1 VTPPSGSTAATAADG
16 AAAGPSEPSAV
27 TPPPSIIGRLAAAL
41 SYREFR
47 ILWMGACTSSIG
59 TWMQEV
65 AQNWL
70 VLELTNSA
78 KYLALDAFLGEL
90 PLILFTLIGGVVA
103 DRKDRRKVLLISQ
116 VIQMASAFTLAGLV
130 LSRHVEVWHVL
141 VLSFVTGCAQA
152 FGGPAYQSLIPSL
165 VRKEH
170 LPNAIAL
177 NSIQFNIA
185 RVLGPLLAAAAL
197 HAFGTVACF
206 GLNGLSFL
214 VVIAALLAL
223 RPGQPPSTGR
233 RMLEELGI
241 GLGHVWNDIALL
253 KLTVLGFASTF
264 LGVPLLTFLPVFT
277 RNIFHGDVGLYSRL
291 MACSGVGAIAGALV
305 VAWLGRFRHMGI
317 TAMLL
322 QMLAGALILGFTLT
336 QSVTVAYVLLLVIGA
351 AIMITYSLYTSLTQ
365 LIVPNELR
373 GRVMSVYMLAFRG
386 GMPLGSLVTGFLV
399 DQVGAPLAIAGNG
412 VMLSAV
418 AIWFLIRHRTFVDRH
433 TS

>member
-1 VTPPSGSTAATAADG
+1 MPPPPHTGLRRIG
-16 AAAGPSEPSAV
+16 AA
-27 TPPPSIIGRLAAAL
+27 LH
-41 SYREFR
+41 YRDFR
-47 ILWMGACTSSIG
+47 VLWFGAFTSTIG
-59 TWMQEV
+59 TWMQKV

-70 VLELTNSA
+70 VLTITGSSSA
-78 KYLALDAFLGEL
+78 FFLGLDSFLGEL
-90 PLILFTLIGGVVA
+90 PILLFTVVGGVIA
-103 DRKDRRKVLLISQ
+103 DRYDRRRLLLMSQ
-116 VIQMASAFTLAGLV
+116 YIQMTTAFTLAALVYFNRIHIWQVLTLSVITGL
-130 LSRHVEVWHVL
+130 
-141 VLSFVTGCAQA
+141 AQA
-152 FGGPAYQSLIPSL
+152 FGGPAHQSLLPSL
-165 VRKEH
+165 VGKDDV
-170 LPNAIAL
+170 PNAIAF
-177 NSIQFNIA
+177 NSIQFNLA
-185 RVLGPLLAAAAL
+185 RVIGPLLAGGAL
-197 HAFGTVACF
+197 AAFGMAACF

-214 VVIAALLAL
+214 VVIAALLSL

-233 RMLEELGI
+233 RMLDELGI

-253 KLTVLGFASTF
+253 KLTVLAFASTF

-277 RNIFHGDVGLYSRL
+277 KNVFHGDVGLYSRL

-322 QMLAGALILGFTLT
+322 QMLAGVLILGFTLT
-336 QSVTVAYVLLLVIGA
+336 HSVGVSYVLLLVIGA

-412 VMLSAV
+412 VLLSAV
-418 AIWFLIRHRTFVDRH
+418 AIWFLIWHRTFVDRH

>member
-1 VTPPSGSTAATAADG
+1 
-16 AAAGPSEPSAV
+16 
-27 TPPPSIIGRLAAAL
+27 
-41 SYREFR
+41 
-47 ILWMGACTSSIG
+47 
-59 TWMQEV
+59 
-65 AQNWL
+65 
-70 VLELTNSA
+70 
-78 KYLALDAFLGEL
+78 
-90 PLILFTLIGGVVA
+90 
-103 DRKDRRKVLLISQ
+103 
-116 VIQMASAFTLAGLV
+116 
-130 LSRHVEVWHVL
+130 
-141 VLSFVTGCAQA
+141 
-152 FGGPAYQSLIPSL
+152 
-165 VRKEH
+165 
-170 LPNAIAL
+170 
-177 NSIQFNIA
+177 
-185 RVLGPLLAAAAL
+185 
-197 HAFGTVACF
+197 
-206 GLNGLSFL
+206 
-214 VVIAALLAL
+214 
-223 RPGQPPSTGR
+223 
-233 RMLEELGI
+233 MLEELGI